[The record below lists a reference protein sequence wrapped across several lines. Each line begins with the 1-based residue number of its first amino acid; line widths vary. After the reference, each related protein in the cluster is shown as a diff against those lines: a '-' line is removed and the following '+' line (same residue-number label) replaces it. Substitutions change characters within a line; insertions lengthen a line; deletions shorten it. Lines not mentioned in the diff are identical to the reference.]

1 MIDLSVVKVKSR
13 LRENENKSF
22 WNQTAYFF
30 SFCLFYWCASSCID
44 RDIWF
49 QTSFTNHCDILH
61 QADSVYKPNSMCW
74 HYPVLALWYF
84 PLYIYIYT
92 VNFCSNCVDNSSLLW
107 VLAVLFLPFC
117 STIEDRFSLL
127 PLMSTSAF
135 GNGLWAAIKSF

>member
-1 MIDLSVVKVKSR
+1 MKIKVSGIRQHISFHSVFSTDAPPPVLTGTSGFRPHLQTTVTFFTR
-13 LRENENKSF
+13 QTRCT
-22 WNQTAYFF
+22 NQTA
-30 SFCLFYWCASSCID
+30 CADTIQSLHFD
-44 RDIWF
+44 
-49 QTSFTNHCDILH
+49 TSH
-61 QADSVYKPNSMCW
+61 
-74 HYPVLALWYF
+74 
-84 PLYIYIYT
+84 YIYIYT